1 MRGLKVNKEKKT
13 KGFFSSSGTGVLTD
27 LVPFSQY
34 KMYMVVANSRYE
46 GPPSNTAEFKTKEG
60 GMELKVE
67 SLCVCVLVFISTHR
81 YSVGV
86 SNHN

>member
-67 SLCVCVLVFISTHR
+67 SLCVCVYCFLFPHTDTVW
-81 YSVGV
+81 V
-86 SNHN
+86 